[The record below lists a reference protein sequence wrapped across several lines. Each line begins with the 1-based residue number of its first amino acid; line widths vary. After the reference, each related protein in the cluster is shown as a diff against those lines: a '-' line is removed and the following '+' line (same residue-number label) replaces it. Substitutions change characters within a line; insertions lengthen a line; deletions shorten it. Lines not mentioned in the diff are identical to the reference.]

1 MTWSRAT
8 TKAGGV
14 CEMRH
19 RGAGREVTGLAG
31 LLASLA
37 IAAAAVADGQP
48 GSDPP
53 SYLVLKEIDRPR
65 RAALERATAWTDEAD
80 AVVVKV
86 LRRIDP
92 PAALAA
98 RWRAEAGAVPAA
110 GQPLAV
116 SDSILAIRGRAT
128 FVAPRRLPAELA
140 ERLGQP
146 AYDVVRIS
154 DEGGS
159 TVDVLTMAAPR
170 EWPRWQPIDE
180 PAAALALPLTT
191 SVSVQPAA
199 ADGEAAWPAA
209 GPGLVLAA
217 PRVAWI
223 SDTPLGRLGMDYGLF
238 DSVVDGRKLVRGDM
252 AAFYA
257 LLAATGRTDAAAVA
271 GAAGDVD
278 VLDLI
283 DPGRKWLPAH
293 RGDPLVIE
301 GTALRATRVAVD
313 EAFARA
319 ETGLDHY
326 WELFVFVETPLL
338 EVDGRR
344 QDTFPIVCCVRELSP
359 GMPTGGRINER
370 VRVPGFAFKRY
381 AYSFEEVRTEDGG
394 PVAEVGKRQTMLVV
408 GPRAEWAPPTEDVA
422 AREIS
427 MITGVAVA
435 VALAAVLGLGI
446 LYTSWSNNRM
456 IRRSRAD
463 LPDRIDVPPADTG

>member
-283 DPGRKWLPAH
+283 DPGRKWLPA
-293 RGDPLVIE
+293 
-301 GTALRATRVAVD
+301 TRVAVD

-446 LYTSWSNNRM
+446 LYTSWSNNRT